1 MASMRPQTTLRVL
14 LLPLLTTLA
23 LPSRAADLSNTLETA
38 EPPRRLPLRVGAMI
52 GVVSIPRPVNAEL
65 FVRIYDRYSI
75 GLSYSDFPNL
85 AADPLL
91 SAVGAKS
98 DSMTARLDDFSAFEA
113 DLRFM
118 PFHDAFF
125 VGSSFGRQALK
136 GAVTQSTV
144 AGPQTATVDV
154 TNWYAT
160 PRIGWLWTFG
170 RGFLLGADLGVQLK
184 LTGAV
189 TVKVPSSAPPDVQK
203 KAQNL
208 ADVGSSYPLPSLNL
222 RAGWIF

>member
-1 MASMRPQTTLRVL
+1 MASMPPRAMLYVL
-14 LLPLLTTLA
+14 LVPLLA
-23 LPSRAADLSNTLETA
+23 LPSRAADLTITPETA

-52 GVVSIPRPVNAEL
+52 GVVSVPRPVDAEV
-65 FVRIYDRYSI
+65 FVRIYDRFSI
-75 GLSYSDFPNL
+75 GVSYSDFPNL
-85 AADPLL
+85 VADPLL

-98 DSMTARLDDFSAFEA
+98 DSMTARLDDFSAFET

-125 VGSSFGRQALK
+125 VGASFGRQALK

-144 AGPQTATVDV
+144 AGPQTATIDA
-154 TNWYAT
+154 TSWYAT

-184 LTGAV
+184 LAGDA
-189 TVKVPSSAPPDVQK
+189 TVKVPSAATPDVQT

-208 ADVGSSYPLPSLNL
+208 ADVGSSYPLPSLHA